1 MTVCI
6 YHNPRCSKSRD
17 TLALLHAQ
25 GLTPTV
31 VAYLDT
37 PPDAATLRE
46 VLAKLGLNDARALMR
61 KGEAEYTDLHLA
73 DPSLSQEALIAAMVA
88 HPRLIERPI
97 VVNGDQAAIGRPPEQ
112 VLAIL

>member
-46 VLAKLGLNDARALMR
+46 VLAKLG
-61 KGEAEYTDLHLA
+61 
-73 DPSLSQEALIAAMVA
+73 
-88 HPRLIERPI
+88 
-97 VVNGDQAAIGRPPEQ
+97 
-112 VLAIL
+112 

>member
-46 VLAKLGLNDARALMR
+46 VLAKLGLSDARALMR
-61 KGEAEYTDLHLA
+61 KGEAEYTGRSQK
-73 DPSLSQEALIAAMVA
+73 PSATALMFN
-88 HPRLIERPI
+88 RLP
-97 VVNGDQAAIGRPPEQ
+97 
-112 VLAIL
+112 